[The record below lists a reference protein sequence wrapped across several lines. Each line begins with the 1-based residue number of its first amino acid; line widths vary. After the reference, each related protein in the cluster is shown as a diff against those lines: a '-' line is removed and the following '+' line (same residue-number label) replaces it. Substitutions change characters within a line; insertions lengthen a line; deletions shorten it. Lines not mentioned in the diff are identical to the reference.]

1 MTKESGQ
8 FTARLGSTL
17 REIRENREF
26 TREAVA
32 QHIGKAPWH
41 MAAIELG
48 QRCPS
53 IDTLHD
59 LICFYEVSA
68 DRVFDLPN
76 EDSILNRIVLLSASC
91 PQDQQEFI
99 ADFIELIKRHT
110 FKEK

>member
-1 MTKESGQ
+1 
-8 FTARLGSTL
+8 
-17 REIRENREF
+17 
-26 TREAVA
+26 
-32 QHIGKAPWH
+32 

-68 DRVFDLPN
+68 DRVFYPDLPN